1 MSDEFFEA
9 MNILKV
15 LIRNKQYAGITIM
28 YEPFRT
34 LLKGSITRRSSSF
47 HYETDHLSEA
57 LKPDDIFNAR
67 TVKTTGN
74 GNCLYNS
81 VSLYITGELDDH

>member
-1 MSDEFFEA
+1 MSDEFLEA

-15 LIRNKQYAGITIM
+15 LIRNKQYAEITIM
-28 YEPFRT
+28 YEQFRT
-34 LLKGSITRRSSSF
+34 LLKGSIAGRSSSF

-74 GNCLYNS
+74 GNCLGN
-81 VSLYITGELDDH
+81 DHLT